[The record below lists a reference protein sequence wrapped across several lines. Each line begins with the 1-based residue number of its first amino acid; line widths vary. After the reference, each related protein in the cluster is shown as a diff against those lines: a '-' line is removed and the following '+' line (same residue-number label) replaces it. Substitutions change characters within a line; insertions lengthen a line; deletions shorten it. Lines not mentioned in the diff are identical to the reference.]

1 MSKKFKVIVA
11 ACLCIGIFAG
21 LVEYLGPTLRA
32 GDDDI
37 SGEEAVGAS
46 NLAPTVSAGGAIL
59 IDAEDGRVIYEKEA
73 DKKLYPAST
82 TKIMTALV
90 AFEIMDEIGAD
101 LDSEVVIPAEAVGAE
116 GSSIYLKENE
126 RLTMRELMYGMM
138 LQSGN
143 DAALAVA
150 ICSGGTLENFIDRMN
165 EKAKELGCTSTHF
178 TNPNGLFDEEHYT
191 TARDLS
197 RIGRA
202 AMKREEFREIVGA
215 SGWKSDDTGRSFQNK
230 NKTISQYDGATGIKI
245 GYTKSSGRTLVAS
258 AKRGDTELIAVVL
271 NDSNWFNDAYAMM
284 DYGFLMEGESK
295 TTESEEGD

>member
-1 MSKKFKVIVA
+1 MSKKFKIILT
-11 ACLCIGIFAG
+11 ACLCIGIVAG
-21 LVEYLGPTLRA
+21 LVEYLGPTLRV
-32 GDDDI
+32 DKR
-37 SGEEAVGAS
+37 EATDVSA
-46 NLAPTVSAGGAIL
+46 LAPTVSAGGAIL
-59 IDAEDGRVIYEKEA
+59 INMEDGRAIYEKEA

-101 LDSEVVIPAEAVGAE
+101 LDSEVIVPTEAVGAE

-150 ICSGGTLENFIDRMN
+150 ICSGGTLENFINRMN
-165 EKAKELGCTSTHF
+165 EKAEELGCKSTHF

-202 AMKREEFREIVGA
+202 AMKRDDFREIAGA
-215 SGWKSDDTGRSFQNK
+215 LSWKSEDTGRNFQNK
-230 NKTISQYDGATGIKI
+230 NKTISQYEGATGIKI

-284 DYGFLMEGESK
+284 DYGFLMAGESK
-295 TTESEEGD
+295 TTESEEVD